1 MCVFGSYDHV
11 PRAVGSIIYE
21 LWAHIL
27 AHKLR
32 KSIRWVTSSVRKRA
46 FEKQWSKDLYEVNL

>member
-1 MCVFGSYDHV
+1 MCVFGAYDHV

-21 LWAHIL
+21 LWANIL

-32 KSIRWVTSSVRKRA
+32 KSIRWVASSVRKGH
-46 FEKQWSKDLYEVNL
+46 FETQWSKNLCEVNL

>member
-1 MCVFGSYDHV
+1 MCVFGAYDHV

-21 LWAHIL
+21 LWANIL

-32 KSIRWVTSSVRKRA
+32 KSIRWVTSSVRKGH
-46 FEKQWSKDLYEVNL
+46 FETQWSNNLCEVNL